1 MFWRVILVLVLSGLA
16 TGCHRAVP
24 VQPFAESRT
33 PPDLAARF
41 FQPEGWAWGFVQ
53 VGSNPP
59 QRYGVASTW
68 RVPRATVI
76 ILPDTQDCAE
86 AWFETATELTHRRYT
101 VWILDRASECGSGRA
116 SAPVDRVDVTSFAP
130 DIAAVKALLR
140 VVIRPGGD
148 KPVILIGQGQGA
160 ILALS
165 AAEQGLRIDGLVLSS
180 PSMQSPTEWRPWSR
194 TTPDAFQSGKTH
206 DPWRG
211 HVTQSWMTANPDLR
225 GAGPS
230 SRWMRHA
237 TQFDQNTRTSA
248 KGLGLATLILA
259 PGSASMKDLDLCGA
273 IGTCSL
279 VPLPGARSA
288 LSLEDDVWRGPWLD
302 AIVRFIAVK
311 ADAARRVGPDRDA
324 PATPSVPSPLS
335 DDQRSKDT
343 TSGAER
349 NSDL

>member
-140 VVIRPGGD
+140 VVIRPSGD

-194 TTPDAFQSGKTH
+194 KTPDAFQSGKTH

-230 SRWMRHA
+230 SRWIRHA

-259 PGSASMKDLDLCGA
+259 PGPAGMKDLDLCGA

-335 DDQRSKDT
+335 DEQRSKDT
-343 TSGAER
+343 TSGSER
-349 NSDL
+349 NSDP

>member
-230 SRWMRHA
+230 SRWIRHA

-259 PGSASMKDLDLCGA
+259 PGPAGMKDLDLCGA

-343 TSGAER
+343 TSGSER